1 MPAEP
6 TRRSSRRASAPQF
19 HPAPDSFD
27 NTQGDNNA
35 STSYNSPVVPK
46 AKRGRKR
53 NERKMTPKSEGG
65 WTHWSEEETQ
75 LLIQLVEKHGT
86 SNCAAKGYAWPII
99 QNELNQV
106 WLERYGIES
115 CRTAHGLQMRYY
127 KLKSIAAVGLDPVN
141 HIKKPWTEAEDAK
154 VLAIKNKP
162 NLNKVNYKAAL
173 PFFPG
178 RAISELRTRRMLLE
192 DGIRRKKEKEGLGFV
207 SPKRKYNEPAS
218 PTHTV
223 SLSLF
228 LNDDMTFK
236 SDDLSQSFYPSSS
249 TSSKKRPRISST
261 SLPPQLSKYLDSDDE
276 EDEGDDQE
284 GIDVDQEEEEDEE
297 KPDFQ
302 LSESLGGGV
311 GGGGNGEE
319 GDSEWVNVEE

>member
-1 MPAEP
+1 
-6 TRRSSRRASAPQF
+6 
-19 HPAPDSFD
+19 
-27 NTQGDNNA
+27 
-35 STSYNSPVVPK
+35 
-46 AKRGRKR
+46 
-53 NERKMTPKSEGG
+53 
-65 WTHWSEEETQ
+65 
-75 LLIQLVEKHGT
+75 
-86 SNCAAKGYAWPII
+86 
-99 QNELNQV
+99 
-106 WLERYGIES
+106 
-115 CRTAHGLQMRYY
+115 
-127 KLKSIAAVGLDPVN
+127 
-141 HIKKPWTEAEDAK
+141 
-154 VLAIKNKP
+154 
-162 NLNKVNYKAAL
+162 
-173 PFFPG
+173 
-178 RAISELRTRRMLLE
+178 MLLE
-192 DGIRRKKEKEGLGFV
+192 DGIRRKKEKEGLGKVFFFFSFFELYRILELIVILAVSPLDKTGFV

-236 SDDLSQSFYPSSS
+236 SDDLSQSFYPSS

-261 SLPPQLSKYLDSDDE
+261 SLPPQLSKHLDSDDE

-284 GIDVDQEEEEDEE
+284 GFDVDQEEEEEEDEG